1 MSPFV
6 MVILLNGYGF
16 TVDFYSFQACDDMA
30 RKLEISASNVKCGT
44 RGEPVK
50 VEISQAVEPSAAPRK
65 RTIRR
70 KPVVRRVY
78 HEFEGRG
85 EE

>member
-1 MSPFV
+1 
-6 MVILLNGYGF
+6 
-16 TVDFYSFQACDDMA
+16 
-30 RKLEISASNVKCGT
+30 VKCGT